1 MADVIAGNTEL
12 GATKQDLI
20 SALVQRE
27 LAFASKLLPFFSDVS
42 MYCVPGSKTISF
54 PKLTSFT
61 VVDRVEAA
69 AGDASALTSTVDQL
83 SLDVNAYI
91 ASIVD
96 SMTKKQANIKA
107 EMEYAKAAAA
117 AHGRYVDEKIIA
129 LGLEAG
135 AYHFQNVGADSD
147 VTYANL
153 VDMQYRYLGNDGLP
167 ELGTWFCSV
176 SQNKALVQLTE
187 FKDVSAFGEMVIR
200 DGYVKQILG
209 MPVVIHN
216 GLAAKEL
223 FLAGKDSIAVGFQ
236 SGLAMD
242 EQPAN
247 EYGVGAVRVAMDQLF
262 GVKPLHTARKGAA
275 AGKSPLILGLND

>member
-1 MADVIAGNTEL
+1 MADVISGNTEL

-27 LAFASKLLPFFSDVS
+27 LAFAAKLVPYFMDVS
-42 MYCVPGSKTISF
+42 AYCVPGSKSISF

-69 AGDASALTSTVDQL
+69 AGDASALTATVDQL
-83 SLDVNAYI
+83 SLDINAYI
-91 ASIVD
+91 AYIVD
-96 SMTKKQANIKA
+96 AMTKKQSNIKA

-117 AHGRYVDEKIIA
+117 AQGRYVDTQLITNLA
-129 LGLEAG
+129 SG
-135 AYHFQNVGADSD
+135 AYHFQNVGADVD

-153 VDMQYRYLGNDGLP
+153 VDMQYRYLGNDGLV
-167 ELGTWFCSV
+167 EQGAWFCSV
-176 SQNKALVQLTE
+176 SQNKALIQLTE

-200 DGYVKQILG
+200 DGYVKQLLG
-209 MPVVIHN
+209 MPVIIHN
-216 GLAAKEL
+216 GLAAKQL
-223 FLAGKDSIAVGFQ
+223 FLAAKESLAIGFQ

-262 GVKPLHTARKGAA
+262 GIKAMQTGLKGAA

>member
-1 MADVIAGNTEL
+1 MADVVAGNTEL

-20 SALVQRE
+20 AALVQRE
-27 LAFASKLLPFFSDVS
+27 LAFAAKLLPYFTDVS
-42 MYCVPGSKTISF
+42 AYAVPGAKTVSF

-69 AGDASALTSTVDQL
+69 AGDASALTATVDQL
-83 SLDVNAYI
+83 SLDINAYI
-91 ASIVD
+91 AYIVD
-96 SMTKKQANIKA
+96 AMTKKQSNIRA

-117 AHGRYVDEKIIA
+117 AHGRYVDSQIISVM
-129 LGLEAG
+129 GSG
-135 AYHFQNVGADSD
+135 AYSFQNVGADVD

-153 VDMQYRYLGNDGLP
+153 VDMQYKYLGNDGLV
-167 ELGTWFCSV
+167 EQGTWFMSV
-176 SQNKALVQLTE
+176 SQNKAIVQLTE
-187 FKDVSAFGEMVIR
+187 FKDFAAFGEMVIR

-216 GLAAKEL
+216 GLAAKQL
-223 FLAGKDSIAVGFQ
+223 FLCGKESIAVGFQ

-262 GVKPLHTARKGAA
+262 GVKAMQTGLKGAA
-275 AGKSPLILGLND
+275 AGKSPLIIGLND

>member
-20 SALVQRE
+20 AALVQRE
-27 LAFASKLLPFFSDVS
+27 LQFKAKLLPYFTDVS
-42 MYCVPGSKTISF
+42 AYCIPGSKSVSF

-61 VVDRVEAA
+61 VVDRAEAA
-69 AGDASALTSTVDQL
+69 AGDATALTATVDQL
-83 SLDVNAYI
+83 TLDNNAYI
-91 ASIVD
+91 AYIID
-96 SMTKKQANIKA
+96 SMTKKQSNIAA

-117 AHGRYVDEKIIA
+117 AHARYVDSAIITVM
-129 LGLEAG
+129 GSG
-135 AYHFQNVGADSD
+135 AYNFQNVGADVD

-153 VDMQYRYLGNDGLP
+153 QDMQYRYLSNDGLI
-167 ELGTWFCSV
+167 EQGAWFCSV
-176 SQNKALVQLTE
+176 SQNKALVGLTE

-216 GLAAKEL
+216 GLAAKQL
-223 FLAGKDSIAVGFQ
+223 FLCAKESIAYGFQ
-236 SGLAMD
+236 SAPAMD

-247 EYGVGAVRVAMDQLF
+247 EYGVGATRVAIDQLF
-262 GVKPLHTARKGAA
+262 GVKALQTALKGAA
-275 AGKSPLILGLND
+275 AGKSPLIIGLND